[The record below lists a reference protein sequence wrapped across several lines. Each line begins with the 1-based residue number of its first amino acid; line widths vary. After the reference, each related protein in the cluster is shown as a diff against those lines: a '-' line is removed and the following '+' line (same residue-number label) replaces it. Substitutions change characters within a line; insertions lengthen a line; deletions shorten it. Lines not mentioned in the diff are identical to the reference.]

1 MHSAYTV
8 KKSVVKSWDD
18 AAVGGC
24 ARLPPMCT
32 GLISSLL
39 FVLVPAPGFFLR
51 FSSLHKNQHF
61 LNCDA
66 IWKQWMRSHF
76 MEMPLQI
83 PIYLII
89 INFSIFNR
97 PLPARTSLLYPCM
110 LRILSFKALNL
121 ISPCRFP
128 VSRVNRAQKKSTV
141 QLSGTS
147 GFSFLAS
154 NFSFL
159 LAWWAS
165 WESGKSST
173 CAS

>member
-1 MHSAYTV
+1 M
-8 KKSVVKSWDD
+8 
-18 AAVGGC
+18 GGC

-128 VSRVNRAQKKSTV
+128 VSRVNRAQKKVPSNC
-141 QLSGTS
+141 
-147 GFSFLAS
+147 LAQVDFPS
-154 NFSFL
+154 WQVTFHSYLPDGQAGNQ
-159 LAWWAS
+159 AS
-165 WESGKSST
+165 HLHVPANSLKE
-173 CAS
+173 